1 MPTYNR
7 LTREQ
12 RYSIETMN
20 DSGYGPT
27 VIARTI
33 GVHPSTVSRE
43 LRRLGDEVPYCYV
56 AADQHAKDCQGKG
69 QSIDESLLAI
79 VEAKL
84 REERNRP
91 TKRLLS

>member
-27 VIARTI
+27 AIARTI
-33 GVHPSTVSRE
+33 GVHPSTVSCK
-43 LRRLGDEVPYCYV
+43 RRANSGTV
-56 AADQHAKDCQGKG
+56 AG
-69 QSIDESLLAI
+69 
-79 VEAKL
+79 VNPV
-84 REERNRP
+84 RFWFF
-91 TKRLLS
+91 